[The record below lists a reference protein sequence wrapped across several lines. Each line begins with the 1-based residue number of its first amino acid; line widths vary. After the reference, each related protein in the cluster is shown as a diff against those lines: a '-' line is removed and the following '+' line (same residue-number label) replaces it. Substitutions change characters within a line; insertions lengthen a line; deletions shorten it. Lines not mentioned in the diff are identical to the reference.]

1 MFEKIRGLSLGLL
14 LLFSLGVRAD
24 DSKAVLFDY
33 AAQLIAPGPTASASP
48 VALAPA
54 TAKQLK
60 EAQTALMAWDDK
72 FLTLTAELIQS
83 GQMTA
88 ALAANND
95 NAQFIMGSLL
105 MAVARAERRG
115 AALPAPG
122 RWQGAGPKA
131 IELLEKSAAAGN
143 GDAQLRLAYF
153 YTVGKDV
160 PQDLSK
166 ARQLLEQAAAAGNE
180 PARRALERLSP
191 NLSFF

>member
-24 DSKAVLFDY
+24 DSKAVLRNY
-33 AAQLIAPGPTASASP
+33 TAQLIAPGPTASASP

-60 EAQTALMAWDDK
+60 EAQTAFMARDDK

-105 MAVARAERRG
+105 MAAARTESKAVEP
-115 AALPAPG
+115 PATG
-122 RWQGAGPKA
+122 RWKDAVPKA
-131 IELLEKSAAAGN
+131 IELWEKSAAAGN
-143 GDAQLRLAYF
+143 MDAQLMLAHF
-153 YTVGKDV
+153 YTVGENV
-160 PQDLSK
+160 PQDLTK
-166 ARQLLEQAAAAGNE
+166 AQRLLEQAAAAGNE
-180 PARRALERLSP
+180 QARRALESLSP
-191 NLSFF
+191 